1 MNLGGRVKQERER
14 LKLSQPQLS
23 EKVKMSQQRLGALES
38 RDSKT
43 SDCAWA
49 IRSGI
54 ECDRESWM
62 A

>member
-14 LKLSQPQLS
+14 LKMSQPQLS

-43 SDCAWA
+43 SDCAVA
-49 IRSGI
+49 LADALGVSL
-54 ECDRESWM
+54 SS